1 MHEASL
7 SNSFFVVVDIVSCSE
22 TAFPTGGRG
31 RGRDVEGEW
40 MSVVR
45 GRDQG
50 QHESQ
55 REAGFQGIQ
64 TCFCA
69 AVTLSAAAG
78 SVLCLSVFRA
88 EALKLERFPSLSL
101 IHI

>member
-1 MHEASL
+1 MHEASP

-22 TAFPTGGRG
+22 TAFPTGGRGRG

-88 EALKLERFPSLSL
+88 EALKLERFPSCL
-101 IHI
+101 